1 LPYSRELNN
10 VPFTTDGPDAVVT
23 EYYCTGLG
31 LSRSLIGV
39 IMLLWKSL
47 FLLIFIPGL
56 ATAEIIKVPVNY
68 RQGDTQL
75 KGLLVYDNSITTP
88 RPGVLI
94 FPEWWGVND
103 YPKHRAEQLAQLG
116 YVALA
121 ADMYGDGTV
130 TDSAPDATKLMTG
143 VKGDLD
149 LMRGRAE
156 AALDV
161 LAKDPHVD
169 PSRIAA
175 IGYCFGGTVALE
187 LARSGA
193 PLVGVVSFHGG
204 LDTTRPGDAA
214 NIKGK
219 ILVCTGGDD
228 AFVPPSQ
235 VQAFEDEMR
244 QGHVDWQVLV
254 FGGAHHAFTNPAA
267 DSHHIPNIA
276 YNADADRRS
285 WAAMKGFFE
294 EIFH

>member
-1 LPYSRELNN
+1 
-10 VPFTTDGPDAVVT
+10 
-23 EYYCTGLG
+23 
-31 LSRSLIGV
+31 
-39 IMLLWKSL
+39 MLRCKIL
-47 FLLIFIPGL
+47 FLLICFPGL
-56 ATAEIIKVPVNY
+56 AVGEIVRIPIDY
-68 RQGDTQL
+68 RQGETNL
-75 KGLLVYDNSITTP
+75 KGLLVYDNSIQTP
-88 RPGVLI
+88 RPGVLV
-94 FPEWWGVND
+94 FPEWWGLTD

-121 ADMYGDGTV
+121 ADMYGDGTA
-130 TDSAPDATKLMTG
+130 TDSAPEATKLDAA
-143 VKGDLD
+143 VKNDLD
-149 LMRGRAE
+149 LLRARAK

-169 PSRIAA
+169 PSKIAA

-193 PLVGVVSFHGG
+193 PIVGVVSFHGG

-219 ILVCTGGDD
+219 ILACTGGDD
-228 AFVPPSQ
+228 AFVPPKQ
-235 VQAFEDEMR
+235 VQAFEEEMR
-244 QGHVDWQVLV
+244 QGHVDWQIQVY
-254 FGGAHHAFTNPAA
+254 GGAHHAFTNPGA
-267 DSHHIPNIA
+267 DAHHIPNIA

>member
-1 LPYSRELNN
+1 MTGIIGPCAIALPYSRELNN
-10 VPFTTDGPDAVVT
+10 VPFTTDGPDAVVA

-143 VKGDLD
+143 
-149 LMRGRAE
+149 
-156 AALDV
+156 
-161 LAKDPHVD
+161 
-169 PSRIAA
+169 
-175 IGYCFGGTVALE
+175 
-187 LARSGA
+187 
-193 PLVGVVSFHGG
+193 
-204 LDTTRPGDAA
+204 
-214 NIKGK
+214 
-219 ILVCTGGDD
+219 
-228 AFVPPSQ
+228 
-235 VQAFEDEMR
+235 
-244 QGHVDWQVLV
+244 
-254 FGGAHHAFTNPAA
+254 
-267 DSHHIPNIA
+267 
-276 YNADADRRS
+276 
-285 WAAMKGFFE
+285 
-294 EIFH
+294 

>member
-1 LPYSRELNN
+1 
-10 VPFTTDGPDAVVT
+10 
-23 EYYCTGLG
+23 
-31 LSRSLIGV
+31 
-39 IMLLWKSL
+39 MLRWTSL
-47 FLLIFIPGL
+47 FLLIFIPALSRG
-56 ATAEIIKVPVNY
+56 EIVKVPVDY
-68 RQGDTQL
+68 RQGDTHL
-75 KGLLVYDNSITTP
+75 KGLMVFDNSVQTP
-88 RPGVLI
+88 RPGVLV
-94 FPEWWGVND
+94 FPEWWGLND

-121 ADMYGDGTV
+121 ADMYGDGNV
-130 TDSAPDATKLMTG
+130 TENADDAGKLMNG
-143 VKGDLD
+143 VKGN
-149 LMRGRAE
+149 
-156 AALDV
+156 LDV
-161 LAKDPHVD
+161 LRARAQAAFDLLSKDPHVD
-169 PSRIAA
+169 PNHIAA

-187 LARSGA
+187 LARGGA

-204 LDTTRPGDAA
+204 LDTARPEDAK

-219 ILVCTGGDD
+219 ILACTGGDD
-228 AFVPPSQ
+228 AFVPPAQ

-285 WAAMKGFFE
+285 WAAMKAFFD